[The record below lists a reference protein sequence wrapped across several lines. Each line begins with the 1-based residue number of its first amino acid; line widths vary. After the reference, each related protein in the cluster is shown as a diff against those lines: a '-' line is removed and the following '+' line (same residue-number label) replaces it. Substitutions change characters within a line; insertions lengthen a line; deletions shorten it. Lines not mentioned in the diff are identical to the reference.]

1 MSYSTEHLKYLKKKR
16 RIKVLILVV
25 QILIFI
31 SFFALWEILAITD
44 KINTFLTSS
53 PSSIYNTI
61 ISLFNSN
68 NLFNHIG
75 ITVYETLISFIS
87 SILIGIVVASLLWW
101 NTFVY
106 KVFDPYLTI
115 LNSLPKVALGPILII
130 WIGANTNS
138 IIAMALLISAIIS
151 IMNIY
156 NGFSNT
162 DIDKIKLMKSF
173 NASKWQIYKLLILRG
188 NITTIIS
195 SLKINISMCLIGVI
209 MGELLVSKEGIGYLI
224 MYGSQVFNLNLVMT
238 GVFLLAIVSAILYA
252 LVSYIEKKLVY
263 SKN

>member
-1 MSYSTEHLKYLKKKR
+1 MLFSREHKEYIKKLKIE
-16 RIKVLILVV
+16 RIIIHIS

-31 SFFALWEILAITD
+31 LFLALWETLAITG

-53 PSSIYNTI
+53 PKSIFDTLINLYNT
-61 ISLFNSN
+61 S
-68 NLFNHIG
+68 NLFNHIW
-75 ITVYETLISFIS
+75 ITVYETLISFIL
-87 SILIGIVVASLLWW
+87 SILIGIVIASILWW
-101 NTFVY
+101 NKY
-106 KVFDPYLTI
+106 LSKIFDPYLTI

-138 IIAMALLISAIIS
+138 IIAMALLISSILS

-156 NGFSNT
+156 NGFNNT

-173 NASKWQIYKLLILRG
+173 NANKWQIYKLLILKG
-188 NITTIIS
+188 NINTIIS

-238 GVFLLAIVSAILYA
+238 GIFLLAIVSFILYA

-263 SKN
+263 N